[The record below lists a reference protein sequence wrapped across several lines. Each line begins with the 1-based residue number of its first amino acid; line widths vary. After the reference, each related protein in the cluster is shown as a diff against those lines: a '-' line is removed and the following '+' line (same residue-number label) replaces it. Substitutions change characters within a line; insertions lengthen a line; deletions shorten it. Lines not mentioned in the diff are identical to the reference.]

1 MKRIARAFSFFF
13 PIRFKFLVT
22 LLLVVTSAIGV
33 ITVTMARL
41 FHTDKT
47 AYIHDL
53 TSTIALHTAAE
64 TEVLLGSYREKLLV
78 FSRLMEEE
86 GIDPARKAELLKK
99 LFQDFQEFVMV
110 AEYQGKERK
119 NTVYDARAIEGA
131 GISREALLGYHR
143 SHPLPLERIRKG
155 EVFVQNSTL
164 SPRLPVMTLAVA
176 EPAAQGAEP
185 HVVVALVRLD
195 GLITLAGQSKVFEVF
210 VLDRE
215 GELLGHRSA
224 EKVAQHLKPAGLDYL
239 KQLARKGSLGAT
251 TEYGREGSETVAG
264 FAPVDLGGILSV
276 VEIPKATAYLTAK
289 ELLNSLLGVALL
301 LLVSS
306 ALLSFFW
313 SRRLTRPIEEL
324 SSAAQ
329 VVGHGNFDIELTP
342 NSRDEIGN
350 LATSFNQ
357 MTSEL
362 KDRDTA
368 LRLAQEQLV
377 QSEKMSAFGQL
388 SAGIAHEVK
397 NPLAGILGYVQLSM
411 RKLEKET
418 PLHNNLLIIEKETK
432 RCRLIIDNL
441 MKFARQEKVAHM
453 PTDVNVVVEEA
464 AAIVDH
470 QLGVHQVK
478 LRKEFSPA
486 LPPILGNGNHI
497 EQVLINLMINAQQ
510 AMDGKPGIIEL
521 RTALADSGTVEISVK
536 DDGPGIPKQIQAK
549 IFEPFFTTKAAGK
562 GTGLGLSVSYGIIKD
577 HKGDIRVESE
587 PGEGTMFVITL
598 PVASGEKQEEAPA
611 VAGESAAGTE
621 LELPAGQW

>member
-1 MKRIARAFSFFF
+1 MKVPGLSFFF

-33 ITVTMARL
+33 ITVTMTRL

-53 TSTIALHTAAE
+53 TSTIALHTAEE
-64 TEVLLGSYREKLLV
+64 TRVLLGSYREKLLV

-86 GIDPARKAELLKK
+86 GIEPARKEQMLKK
-99 LFQDFQEFVMV
+99 LFQDFQEFVLV
-110 AEYQGKERK
+110 AEYQGEVRK

-131 GISREALLGYHR
+131 GISRQELLDYHR
-143 SHPLPLERIRKG
+143 THPLPLERIRKG
-155 EVFVQNSTL
+155 EVYVDNSTL

-176 EPAAQGAEP
+176 EPAQPGAKP

-215 GELLGHRSA
+215 GALLGHRSA
-224 EKVAQHLKPAGLDYL
+224 QKVAQHLKPAGLEYL

-251 TEYGREGSETVAG
+251 TEYGREGHEMVAG
-264 FAPVDLGGILSV
+264 FAPVDLGGLLSV

-301 LLVSS
+301 LLISS

-324 SSAAQ
+324 STAAQ
-329 VVGHGNFDIELTP
+329 VVGHGNFDIELKP

-350 LATSFNQ
+350 LANSFNQ

-362 KDRDTA
+362 KDRDAA
-368 LRLAQEQLV
+368 LKLAQEQLV

-411 RKLEKET
+411 RKLEKDS
-418 PLHNNLLIIEKETK
+418 PLHNNLQIIEKETK

-470 QLGVHQVK
+470 QLGVHQVR
-478 LRKEFSPA
+478 LRKELSPA
-486 LPPILGNGNHI
+486 LPAILGNGNHI

-510 AMDGKPGIIEL
+510 AMDGPGNIEL
-521 RTALADSGTVEISVK
+521 RTALTDAGAVEISVK
-536 DDGPGIPKQIQAK
+536 DDGPGIPKPIQAK
-549 IFEPFFTTKAAGK
+549 IFEPFFTTKASGK
-562 GTGLGLSVSYGIIKD
+562 GTGLGLSVSYGIIKE
-577 HKGDIRVESE
+577 HKGEIRVESE

-598 PVASGEKQEEAPA
+598 PVAAGAEQEQEPPA
-611 VAGESAAGTE
+611 ANGESAAGAE